1 MKDNFEEK
9 LKQVIYVVTLHFNAL
24 RRAAWMDFVY
34 AARHRVG

>member
-9 LKQVIYVVTLHFNAL
+9 LKQVIYVVKLHFNAL
-24 RRAAWMDFVY
+24 RCAAWMDFVC